1 MAVRVLVIDDTE
13 HVRMMLADM
22 LALDGFDVVGQA
34 WDADSAVAAAS
45 ACQPDIAIMDLRLPG
60 TDGIEATRR
69 LRQACPATSVILY
82 TAYLTDEI
90 RAAADAAGAAHCLRK
105 TDGLIELE
113 RELSRLTL
121 HLLREG

>member
-1 MAVRVLVIDDTE
+1 MAVRVLVVDDTE
-13 HVRMMLADM
+13 HVRSMLADM
-22 LALDGFDVVGQA
+22 LTLDGFDVVGQA
-34 WDADSAVAAAS
+34 ANAEAAVDVAIATH
-45 ACQPDIAIMDLRLPG
+45 PDIAIMDLRLPG

-69 LRQACPATSVILY
+69 LRAACPGTSVILY

-90 RAAADAAGAAHCLRK
+90 RAEAAAAGAAHCLRK

-121 HLLREG
+121 HLMREG

>member
-1 MAVRVLVIDDTE
+1 MAVRVLVVDDTE
-13 HVRMMLADM
+13 HVRTMLADM
-22 LALDGFDVVGQA
+22 LTLDGFDVVGQA
-34 WDADSAVAAAS
+34 ANAETAVDVAVATH
-45 ACQPDIAIMDLRLPG
+45 PDIAIMDLRLPG

-69 LRQACPATSVILY
+69 LRAACPGTSVILY

-90 RAAADAAGAAHCLRK
+90 RAEAAAAGAAHCLRK

-121 HLLREG
+121 HLMREG